1 MKLGWTASKV
11 SPLPSRGRS
20 DRIEDAI
27 RVRGT
32 LAADK
37 PYSSAWKESPHPA
50 RTLVRATFSRKGRGK
65 EVRGL
70 TDVSDCPLS
79 MKFDLREKSMCPS
92 IARIALAVMMVASV
106 F

>member
-11 SPLPSRGRS
+11 SPLPSRERS

-50 RTLVRATFSRKGRGK
+50 RTLVRATFSRKGRGLK
-65 EVRGL
+65 FAVCSSVRDIRYLIVAYFGPL
-70 TDVSDCPLS
+70 TLDFV
-79 MKFDLREKSMCPS
+79 
-92 IARIALAVMMVASV
+92 
-106 F
+106 